1 MIKLTERQTQIIK
14 AIVEEYINTGEPVGS
29 DTVEKKYNLGV
40 SPATIRNEMVD
51 LLKKGLLKQPYSSS
65 GRIPTT
71 QALKFYIQ
79 RLMEEKELGVAEEM
93 AVKERIWDYRKQLD
107 ELFGQATKALAE
119 KTDSLALTLLSN
131 GRMYH
136 SGYANILDKPE
147 FFDIDVTKT
156 VLSMIEDFERLY
168 NMFSSASTEEII
180 DTLVGTDFGIAPLE
194 PCGSVFTSFKIDD
207 KEEGYLGVIGTCR
220 LDYPYVVPTVRY
232 FGKLLEEILG

>member
-1 MIKLTERQTQIIK
+1 MIKLSERQTQIIK
-14 AIVEEYINTGEPVGS
+14 AIVEEYIKTGEPVGS
-29 DTVEKKYNLGV
+29 GTVEKKYNLGV

-79 RLMEEKELGVAEEM
+79 RLMEEEELGVAEEV
-93 AVKERIWDYRKQLD
+93 AVKEKIWDYKD
-107 ELFGQATKALAE
+107 EIDKLFEQATKALAQR
-119 KTDSLALTLLSN
+119 TDSLSVALLQE

-147 FFDIDVTKT
+147 FFDIDVTRT
-156 VLSMIEDFERLY
+156 VLSMIEDFDQLY
-168 NMFSSASTEEII
+168 NMFSQSAREEII
-180 DTLVGTDFGIAPLE
+180 NTLVGTEFGMEPLE
-194 PCGSVFTSFKIDD
+194 PCGSVFTSFKIKD
-207 KEEGYLGVIGTCR
+207 KEGYLGIIGSCR
-220 LDYPYVVPTVRY
+220 IDYPHAVPTVRY